1 MNVVATDKMQSLI
14 HLPAS
19 KSISNRAL
27 VIGALCEDEV
37 ELENVSGCDDSA
49 VVAAA
54 LCEMPEVIDIKSA
67 GTAMRF
73 LTSFLATRCGE
84 FVLTGSERMCNR
96 PISVLVDALR
106 SLGADISYV
115 GTEGYP
121 PLKIKGSRLEGGRLA
136 LSGNVS
142 SQYISSLLMIGPT
155 LRKGLSLQL
164 EGNIVSRPYID
175 MTMSIMR
182 QFGAQVRWSSANE
195 IVVASGGYSPA
206 AYSIENDWSA
216 ASYWYEMVAL
226 SSDENARITLPS
238 LFADSMQGDS
248 VVADLFL
255 PLGVKSVYGDN
266 VVIIEKSGS
275 RVSYY
280 EHDMMACPDLAQTI
294 VVACC
299 MLGVPFRLSG
309 LQTLRI
315 KETDRIAALQCE
327 LRKLGFVVDV
337 HEDDAISWDG
347 TQTDAPEPGAV
358 PAIDTYDDHRMAMAF
373 APVALCRGSIE
384 INNPEVVSKSYPSF
398 WQDLQKAGFILN

>member
-37 ELENVSGCDDSA
+37 ELEIVSGCDDSA

-96 PISVLVDALR
+96 PISVLVDALS

-121 PLKIKGSRLEGGRLA
+121 PLKIKGSRLDGGRLA

-155 LRKGLSLQL
+155 LRKGLALQL

-255 PLGVKSVYGDN
+255 PLGVKSMYGDN

-347 TQTDAPEPGAV
+347 TQTDAPELGAV